1 VLGWWRRRRLRDGTR
16 RRLVIALARAEE
28 QLVETH
34 VRNALELLDTVGDE
48 LPLDQV
54 VEIYLESLD
63 VSEPRASIVARRVL
77 ARLEGGARER
87 KNRPGDVGKEG

>member
-1 VLGWWRRRRLRDGTR
+1 VLGWWRRRRLSDGAR

-34 VRNALELLDTVGDE
+34 VRNALELLDAVGDE

-63 VSEPRASIVARRVL
+63 VAEPRSSIVARRVL
-77 ARLEGGARER
+77 ARLEAGARER
-87 KNRPGDVGKEG
+87 AERAAEDEAEG